1 MADLNIPNLNIKPD
15 KYIFKKKLNLRRKS
29 KRRLFTESFFLFILS
44 VLLVYV
50 NYLIPNK
57 NLLLQNLPS
66 TFNKSFLLLIDLFS
80 YLYEIFL
87 VIFIFVSSFTALILM
102 IGSINRL
109 FKVSKRKSK
118 IVYKLFQI
126 GCIRPPLPESESSSS
141 YSVSSPNNA
150 NMPSTIDERIIDKG
164 KIEVWIP
171 MSIYSPIN

>member
-1 MADLNIPNLNIKPD
+1 MADLNIPNLNIKSD

-44 VLLVYV
+44 VFLVYI

-57 NLLLQNLPS
+57 NLLLQNLTS

-102 IGSINRL
+102 IGSFNRL

-118 IVYKLFQI
+118 QIVYK
-126 GCIRPPLPESESSSS
+126 
-141 YSVSSPNNA
+141 
-150 NMPSTIDERIIDKG
+150 
-164 KIEVWIP
+164 
-171 MSIYSPIN
+171 

>member
-44 VLLVYV
+44 VLLVYI

-66 TFNKSFLLLIDLFS
+66 TINKSFFLLIYLLS

-87 VIFIFVSSFTALILM
+87 VIFIFVSSLTVLILM
-102 IGSINRL
+102 IGSLNRL

-118 IVYKLFQI
+118 QIVYK
-126 GCIRPPLPESESSSS
+126 
-141 YSVSSPNNA
+141 
-150 NMPSTIDERIIDKG
+150 
-164 KIEVWIP
+164 
-171 MSIYSPIN
+171 